1 MNIQLQEL
9 DDALLYSGQQTSLI
23 RASIYEKYNELLVQK
38 MASFRERAQR
48 FEDLAR
54 YNSQSEQ
61 LTTSRTVAKS
71 ATSTNIARR
80 WTSIQSGYY
89 RNIMSQLSYRKK
101 VYLDDDLL
109 DVKGGLGCHPESSLK
124 LAFVS
129 REKQPQRASAQA
141 H

>member
-1 MNIQLQEL
+1 MKPILPPPAASNPENSSPTNSRRGLRRQANYDQEQHPL
-9 DDALLYSGQQTSLI
+9 KSGWCSNPNLC
-23 RASIYEKYNELLVQK
+23 AGGNH
-38 MASFRERAQR
+38 
-48 FEDLAR
+48 
-54 YNSQSEQ
+54 NSQSEQ